1 MVILEVLSI
10 WTTLYITMPGLCAV
24 AVKTSAIV
32 NAASVMVL
40 NVAFTLLTA
49 SDMDI
54 VDSVILLKLAINLDT
69 ESDMVVL
76 SLMLLKAVNNLL
88 MLSDTETDSDS
99 DLRAL

>member
-10 WTTLYITMPGLCAV
+10 WTTLYTIMAGLCAV

-54 VDSVILLKLAINLDT
+54 VDSVMLLKLAINLDT
-69 ESDMVVL
+69 ESDMDVL

-88 MLSDTETDSDS
+88 MLSDTETDSDR

>member
-1 MVILEVLSI
+1 
-10 WTTLYITMPGLCAV
+10 MPGLCAV
-24 AVKTSAIV
+24 AVKTSATDNV
-32 NAASVMVL
+32 ASVMVL
-40 NVAFTLLTA
+40 IKDFTLLTA

-54 VDSVILLKLAINLDT
+54 VDSVMLLKLAINLDT

-88 MLSDTETDSDS
+88 MLSDTETDSDR

>member
-1 MVILEVLSI
+1 M
-10 WTTLYITMPGLCAV
+10 
-24 AVKTSAIV
+24 AVKTSATD

-40 NVAFTLLTA
+40 VMDFTLLTA
-49 SDMDI
+49 SDMDM
-54 VDSVILLKLAINLDT
+54 VDSVILLKLLINLDT

-88 MLSDTETDSDS
+88 ILSDTETDSDS

>member
-1 MVILEVLSI
+1 MAGI
-10 WTTLYITMPGLCAV
+10 WATTV
-24 AVKTSAIV
+24 NTSATV

-40 NVAFTLLTA
+40 YMAFTLPTV
-49 SDMDI
+49 SDMDM

-88 MLSDTETDSDS
+88 TLSDTETDSDI

>member
-1 MVILEVLSI
+1 M
-10 WTTLYITMPGLCAV
+10 
-24 AVKTSAIV
+24 AVKTSATV

-40 NVAFTLLTA
+40 NMAFTLLTA
-49 SDMDI
+49 SDMDM

-88 MLSDTETDSDS
+88 ILSDIETDSDS

>member
-1 MVILEVLSI
+1 M
-10 WTTLYITMPGLCAV
+10 
-24 AVKTSAIV
+24 AVKTSATD

-40 NVAFTLLTA
+40 VMDFTLLTA
-49 SDMDI
+49 SDMDM

-76 SLMLLKAVNNLL
+76 SLMLLKAVNSLL